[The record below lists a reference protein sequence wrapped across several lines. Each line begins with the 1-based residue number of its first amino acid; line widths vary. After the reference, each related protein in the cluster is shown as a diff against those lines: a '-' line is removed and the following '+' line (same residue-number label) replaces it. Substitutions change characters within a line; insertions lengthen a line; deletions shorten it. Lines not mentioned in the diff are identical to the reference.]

1 MGFWIFM
8 GVAIGIAAL
17 ILSVIAWVNRCK
29 KCGNVGHAFSSEKV
43 ADFDSGKAFV
53 VCKRCGA
60 RKHQGTV
67 SMMAPSCG
75 SVGVLEPS
83 MRMAVIKVI
92 VGVMETAVMVVA
104 VNKVLATSRLC

>member
-17 ILSVIAWVNRCK
+17 ILSVIGWVNRCK
-29 KCGNVGHAFSSEKV
+29 ECGNVGHAFSSEKV
-43 ADFDSGKAFV
+43 SDFDSGKAFV

-67 SMMAPSCG
+67 SADG
-75 SVGVLEPS
+75 SVMWFGGGTGTFDEDGS
-83 MRMAVIKVI
+83 YQSDS
-92 VGVMETAVMVVA
+92 GGYGDGGDGGGGGGE
-104 VNKVLATSRLC
+104 